1 MSVSINGKTI
11 EYTKPQITVSAPA
24 SDASSIFNKLKDQ
37 KIEKAEL
44 SNKLLYFNSKLEKL
58 IANYKGITLD
68 DIQQIRTKLGF
79 DKLDIEN
86 ITEERV
92 NRIIERIKKTLDE
105 CVVNGVVDLKKY
117 ENLLKKRKE
126 EFEFLNSG
134 FINALIKKG
143 YLQLKEG
150 ETADNVTDEDLQKAV
165 EKFLNEQITK
175 IKQNAKNLTP
185 QEIQSQQRKFKLLL
199 DSTDDKYKIR
209 LWNAV
214 KSCLKESGTV
224 QQAVT
229 EMIKSF
235 IDKKSLQEFIGK
247 ISQEDLKALGIN
259 PENLIQALKNVASS
273 DDPEKIINAIDSIIN
288 TIDNFIKENKEI
300 LDSIDNK
307 INAYKDKNGISKHQ
321 NLEDKV
327 LKTILTEDEYL
338 KYNSLQN
345 FKNMQTG
352 AIIGC
357 AEQKIDLPED
367 TQNNIN
373 NLPNE
378 YNEDIIN
385 KIKEYLENHKDEL
398 NIEDI
403 ETYINQLTKGEY
415 ASVTGSELTYTE
427 PEKSYGGFGVTDSPC
442 SNNSHDTI
450 NILVNNL
457 TTKID
462 DLYNNTSDNNKITV
476 EKIDTKSN
484 DNIVKTVSSISGMSA
499 AQISEGIKNGLFKSV
514 KDAMLCISKEYNR
527 ASSSAKTYL
536 ENYISNMSDG
546 CKAMFL
552 HGIDGSALVQIV
564 EHTGI
569 DAEKLKIK
577 SDYNT
582 TKALEK
588 IEEQKD
594 IA

>member
-11 EYTKPQITVSAPA
+11 EYTKPQITVSASA

-134 FINALIKKG
+134 CINALIKKG

-150 ETADNVTDEDLQKAV
+150 ETAKDITDEDLQKAV
-165 EKFLNEQITK
+165 EKFLNEEITK

-185 QEIQSQQRKFKLLL
+185 QAIEAHLKKFDMLL
-199 DSTDDKYKIR
+199 DSTDKNDLTR
-209 LWNAV
+209 FWNAV
-214 KSCLKESGTV
+214 KRCLTESGCVQIAITKIIRSCDKNEDVKIYLKEI
-224 QQAVT
+224 A
-229 EMIKSF
+229 
-235 IDKKSLQEFIGK
+235 
-247 ISQEDLKALGIN
+247 QEDMQTLGIN
-259 PENLIQALKNVASS
+259 PETLVNAIHDAGSS
-273 DDPEKIINAIDSIIN
+273 DDPHKITDILSMLIKARQEIDAENNEISKKIKEYCKNNNITDTN
-288 TIDNFIKENKEI
+288 IDNETLKQILNEEEYNKHI
-300 LDSIDNK
+300 AS
-307 INAYKDKNGISKHQ
+307 Q
-321 NLEDKV
+321 NLKNNMPYMVLGALKRMQKDGIEIPEDIESEINNFPNE
-327 LKTILTEDEYL
+327 LKTEW
-338 KYNSLQN
+338 
-345 FKNMQTG
+345 F
-352 AIIGC
+352 
-357 AEQKIDLPED
+357 
-367 TQNNIN
+367 
-373 NLPNE
+373 
-378 YNEDIIN
+378 N

-427 PEKSYGGFGVTDSPC
+427 PEKSCGGFGVTDSPC

-499 AQISEGIKNGLFKSV
+499 SQISEGIKNGLFKSV

-536 ENYISNMSDG
+536 ENYISNMSDS

-569 DAEKLKIK
+569 DTEKLKIK